1 MRLAFWVLPTLV
13 LGCSQDPPS
22 LQASAQ
28 PTTFPQGSSTTL
40 TITTTDFELISPTD
54 MHAHLTQAL
63 TVAHE
68 AEETGGSEFTN
79 SGHYHVYLDSYE
91 IDPILQGY
99 QASQAVT
106 VHGKAGPHKLIV
118 QLQGE
123 DHKILQP
130 PVRVE
135 IPITLTSTAG

>member
-1 MRLAFWVLPTLV
+1 MRLVFWVLPALAF
-13 LGCSQDPPS
+13 GCSQDPPT

-40 TITTTDFELISPTD
+40 TITTTNFELVSPTEV
-54 MHAHLTQAL
+54 HAHLTRAL

-68 AEETGGSEFTN
+68 AEDEGPSEQTN

-99 QASQAVT
+99 QTSQAVT

-123 DHKILQP
+123 DHKILEP
-130 PVRVE
+130 PVRAE
-135 IPITLTSTAG
+135 IPITLTSTSG

>member
-1 MRLAFWVLPTLV
+1 MRLAFWVLPALV
-13 LGCSQDPPS
+13 LGCSQDPPT

-54 MHAHLTQAL
+54 MHAHLTRAL

-91 IDPILQGY
+91 VDPILQGY

-106 VHGKAGPHKLIV
+106 VHGRAGAHKLIV

-123 DHKILQP
+123 DHKILNP
-130 PVRVE
+130 PVRAE
-135 IPITLTSTAG
+135 IPITLTSTSG